1 MTQMQEQETAD
12 ETARAVDAASRGCPV
27 YRSNPHPL
35 YEHLRDHAPVS
46 RLTPPHGVD
55 AYLITRFEDAKAAL
69 ADPRI
74 SKDMY
79 AAIDAYRSIF
89 GDSSIAL
96 DDNML
101 FADPPK
107 HTRLRR
113 IVSKA
118 FVPRRIEA
126 LRPRVQEITDTL
138 LDRCS
143 TEEPVD
149 LLSAFAFPLPLQVI
163 CELIGVPEE
172 ERQEVQQWCSVVAR
186 TGFSKKDK
194 DRLAEAETTLREY
207 FEILIA
213 RKRKAPEDD
222 LLSVLIQTSDEQES
236 LNDGELLSTLWVLLF
251 AGHKTTAYLIGN
263 AVYTLLTHPEQ
274 LKQVVESPDLIPN
287 AVEEIIRFEGSVE
300 NATFRHALEDITIA
314 GTLIPK
320 GSLVQI
326 AVTSANRD
334 ADAFENPD
342 VFDITRQGVQS
353 SHLGF
358 GTGPHYCLGAPLARM
373 EMQIALASLFRRFP
387 GLSLAFPPAEAKW
400 LTVPFP
406 AFRGLTELPIALDP
420 SSVLRDVASGMSGK
434 G

>member
-1 MTQMQEQETAD
+1 MTQMQEQEIAD
-12 ETARAVDAASRGCPV
+12 ETARAVDAASRGCPE
-27 YRSNPHPL
+27 YRANPHPV
-35 YEHLRDHAPVS
+35 YRHLRENAPVC
-46 RLTPPHGVD
+46 RITPPHGVHS
-55 AYLITRFEDAKAAL
+55 YLITRFEDAKAAL

-113 IVSKA
+113 IVSRA

-126 LRPRVQEITDTL
+126 LRPRIQELTDTL
-138 LDRCS
+138 LDNCS
-143 TEEPVD
+143 SLQPVD

-194 DRLAEAETTLREY
+194 DRLAEAENTLREY
-207 FEILIA
+207 FEVLIA

-236 LNDGELLSTLWVLLF
+236 LTDGELLSTLWVLLF

-274 LKQVVESPDLIPN
+274 LRQVIDSPDLLPN
-287 AVEEIIRFEGSVE
+287 AIEEIIRFEGSVE

-334 ADAFENPD
+334 AAAFESPD
-342 VFDITRQGVQS
+342 TFDIARPGVQS
-353 SHLGF
+353 KHLAF
-358 GTGPHYCLGAPLARM
+358 GTGPHFCLGAPLARM
-373 EMQIALASLFRRFP
+373 EMQIALTSLFRRFP
-387 GLSLAFPPAEAKW
+387 QLSLALPADEAKW

-406 AFRGLTELPIALDP
+406 AFRGLTELPVVLDP
-420 SSVLRDVASGMSGK
+420 SKILDDWASGMVDFA
-434 G
+434 

>member
-1 MTQMQEQETAD
+1 MTQLQEQETGD
-12 ETARAVDAASRGCPV
+12 ETAQAVDAASRGCPA

-35 YEHLRDHAPVS
+35 YQHLRENAPVC

-126 LRPRVQEITDTL
+126 LRSRVQEITDTL
-138 LDRCS
+138 LDNCS
-143 TEEPVD
+143 TQEPVD

-163 CELIGVPEE
+163 CELIGVAEE
-172 ERQEVQQWCSVVAR
+172 EREEVQRRCSVVAR

-194 DRLAEAETTLREY
+194 ERLAEAETALREY
-207 FEILIA
+207 FEVLIA

-222 LLSVLIQTSDEQES
+222 LLSVLIQTSDEQGS
-236 LNDGELLSTLWVLLF
+236 LTDGELLSTLWVLLF

-263 AVYTLLTHPEQ
+263 AVLTLLRHPEQ
-274 LKQVVESPDLIPN
+274 LKQVIDSPGLLPN
-287 AVEEIIRFEGSVE
+287 AIEEIIRFEGSVE

-334 ADAFENPD
+334 ADAFESPD
-342 VFDITRQGVQS
+342 TFDIAREGVQS
-353 SHLGF
+353 NHLGF

-387 GLSLAFPPAEAKW
+387 NLALVERADEAKW

-420 SSVLRDVASGMSGK
+420 SRLRSI
-434 G
+434 